1 MENPTTTETSCGKKR
16 TGKKRQREKTEEKKG
31 PDGSETEE
39 HLKRKKKCEE
49 GATIHPVVSPME
61 TSISLE
67 RFAIHKTLGQGSFGK
82 VVLASDQ
89 ITNKWLAMKIIDKQ
103 HLIESASSCLVERRV
118 LEIAAGC
125 KFLTHA
131 YATFQTEVPTLLP
144 YINPLFKQD
153 RLFFAMEYLSGGD
166 LYDYLDKNGRL
177 DLSTTT

>member
-103 HLIESASSCLVERRV
+103 CLIESASSCLVERRV
-118 LEIAAGC
+118 LEIAAGS

-144 YINPLFKQD
+144 YINPLFKQN
-153 RLFFAMEYLSGGD
+153 L
-166 LYDYLDKNGRL
+166 
-177 DLSTTT
+177 